1 MPLGHKAPNGRLR
14 CGREVRPKSPIP
26 PLPPTA
32 QIDAD
37 GSGTIEFDEF
47 VKVIQMLHP
56 LQATRRS
63 AAEQA
68 AAFDHLC
75 LAVKKPSSP
84 SKGGGD
90 TRAGLADV
98 VLLAYDDAD
107 RDEDADPDAEA
118 RLRLRS
124 TVPRAAQRFA
134 GAVVGNMRDSGFDDR
149 DIVQVLQAL
158 FPKKRQEEDVTQATP
173 QRRAISSTLR
183 SALHSASHS
192 ASHSA
197 PHRASHGTL
206 RCASRSALPTRE
218 YIAHRRRCGVRGPC
232 SAAATSCAPPRW
244 RTRVRTRVRAR
255 VGVGLCDVMCDL
267 VHCAACRVM
276 CDALRGA
283 LHTSRRWR
291 MTSRI

>member
-1 MPLGHKAPNGRLR
+1 MRSGTRDVPLAHRRPNEGLL
-14 CGREVRPKSPIP
+14 CGYEVRPKSPTP
-26 PLPPTA
+26 PHPPA

-75 LAVKKPSSP
+75 LAVKKPNSP

-134 GAVVGNMRDSGFDDR
+134 GAVVGNMRDSGFEDR

-158 FPKKRQEEDVTQATP
+158 FPKRRQEEDVTQATP
-173 QRRAISSTLR
+173 QCRAVRSTLR
-183 SALHSASHS
+183 SALC
-192 ASHSA
+192 
-197 PHRASHGTL
+197 
-206 RCASRSALPTRE
+206 CASLTQ
-218 YIAHRRRCGVRGPC
+218 CF
-232 SAAATSCAPPRW
+232 T
-244 RTRVRTRVRAR
+244 
-255 VGVGLCDVMCDL
+255 LCFTQCL
-267 VHCAACRVM
+267 TQCI
-276 CDALRGA
+276 
-283 LHTSRRWR
+283 T
-291 MTSRI
+291 